1 MVNNGSTANARR
13 NHPVAT
19 AVGWFF
25 GVVAALLSVFFV
37 FMVATLISEW
47 PSYVGSD
54 SGTASGVVALVG
66 ILTLGAWALAAAAI
80 YTVRRT

>member
-1 MVNNGSTANARR
+1 MVNDGSTSDARR

-25 GVVAALLSVFFV
+25 GVVAVLLSVFFV
-37 FMVATLISEW
+37 FMVVILISEW
-47 PSYVGSD
+47 PSYVGNE
-54 SGTASGVVALVG
+54 SGTASGIVALVG
-66 ILTLGAWALAAAAI
+66 ILTLGAWAVAGAAI